1 MEVYERNFTD
11 RKRDDNPCVV
21 ILCLNNV
28 FWDMSDIEKMG
39 LLWKKTLNKQ
49 MKNNKQQFVSMK
61 VILEY

>member
-1 MEVYERNFTD
+1 
-11 RKRDDNPCVV
+11 
-21 ILCLNNV
+21 
-28 FWDMSDIEKMG
+28 MSDIEKMG

>member
-1 MEVYERNFTD
+1 MKVYERHFTD

-49 MKNNKQQFVSMK
+49 MKNNKQQFISMR

>member
-1 MEVYERNFTD
+1 MKVHERHFTD

-49 MKNNKQQFVSMK
+49 MKNNKQQFISMR